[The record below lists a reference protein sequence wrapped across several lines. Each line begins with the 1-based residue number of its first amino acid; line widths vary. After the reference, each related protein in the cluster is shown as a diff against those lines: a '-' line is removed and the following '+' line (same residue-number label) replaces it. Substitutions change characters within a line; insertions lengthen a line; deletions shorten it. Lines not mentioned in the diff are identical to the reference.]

1 MKKLLYLAL
10 LAFIFG
16 CKGENELTIDPEILK
31 PLLNGYY
38 EYFPKP
44 IAHFS
49 SRIACPKGY
58 MVISKANV
66 TKKDE
71 KTLSIQFIYVGKCA
85 DVNPNSGNDYEIR
98 ATFTSPMPKK
108 EDTRYRIDFSGVCD
122 SAIPAD
128 PELVGKKM
136 DGYAYLTRDLGEFVI
151 NLPVSVNNVPQKII
165 SKMDIR
171 SDTFNSK

>member
-1 MKKLLYLAL
+1 MKKLLYIAL
-10 LAFIFG
+10 LAFAVG

-49 SRIACPKGY
+49 SRIACPEGY
-58 MVISKANV
+58 MVISKAGI

-71 KTLSIQFIYVGKCA
+71 KTLNIQFIYVGKCGGYSPTPA
-85 DVNPNSGNDYEIR
+85 NDYEIR
-98 ATFTSPMPKK
+98 ATFTSSMPKK

-128 PELVGKKM
+128 PQLVGKKI
-136 DGYAYLTRDLGEFVI
+136 DGYAYLTPNLGEFVI
-151 NLPVSVNNVPQKII
+151 NLPVTVNGIPQII
-165 SKMDIR
+165 TSKMDIR

>member
-1 MKKLLYLAL
+1 LKKLLYIAL
-10 LAFIFG
+10 LAVAVG
-16 CKGENELTIDPEILK
+16 CKNENEPTIDPEILK

-49 SRIACPKGY
+49 SRIACPEGY
-58 MVISKANV
+58 MVISKAGI

-71 KTLSIQFIYVGKCA
+71 KTLNIQFIYVGKCA
-85 DVNPNSGNDYEIR
+85 GYSPTPANDYEIR
-98 ATFTSPMPKK
+98 ATFTSSMPKK

-128 PELVGKKM
+128 PQLVGKKL

-151 NLPVSVNNVPQKII
+151 NLPVSVNNLPQKIT
-165 SKMDIR
+165 SRMDIR
-171 SDTFNSK
+171 SDKF